1 MSDTETVALPSSLA
15 IPPLPKRTH
24 SQIWVDTST
33 HAVSRLLRGVVY
45 YCYDC
50 DFYSMNDIESM
61 YVHQSRPS
69 LRHLLSI
76 GRWLSRPFG
85 RSVMMEE
92 PDWREAEENNLALWM
107 RRRIEKYKESGV

>member
-1 MSDTETVALPSSLA
+1 MSGQEVSLPSSLA

-50 DFYSMNDIESM
+50 DFLAVNDIESM
-61 YVHQSRPS
+61 YVHQSQPS
-69 LRHLLSI
+69 FKHLLSW

-85 RSVMMEE
+85 RPVLDEE
-92 PDWREAEENNLALWM
+92 PDWRRAEETNLGLWM
-107 RRRIEKYKESGV
+107 KRRMEKYKESGD